1 MEKKMSKITNH
12 IIEQEELG
20 LIYYNG
26 GSGGYELTELGQLV
40 EEKEFLE
47 WEIARDKADLREVVR
62 KINNLGASDVLL

>member
-1 MEKKMSKITNH
+1 MSKITNH

-26 GSGGYELTELGQLV
+26 GSDTYELTELGQLV

-47 WEIARDKADLREVVR
+47 WEIARDKEDLREIVR
-62 KINNLGASDVLL
+62 KINDLGASNVLL